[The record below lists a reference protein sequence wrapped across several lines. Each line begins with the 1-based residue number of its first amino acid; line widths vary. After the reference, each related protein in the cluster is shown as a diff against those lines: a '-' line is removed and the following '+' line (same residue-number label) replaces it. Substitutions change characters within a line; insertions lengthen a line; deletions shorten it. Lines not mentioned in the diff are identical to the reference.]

1 MVTKA
6 TLKRKSINELENI
19 RAYNE
24 SKVKELLQE
33 IDDINTIL
41 AKKSQD
47 ETVKNGLYLVNGTQD
62 IIAKVSDGNIC
73 QVFDTNH
80 SFRINRQIAVRFEKG
95 EMVCQLKNKKR
106 KLTLMID
113 TGLGFYINEGKIQM
127 LTEATSKSYMN
138 KINYQFNDFLNYE
151 TSNKEILKIKNI
163 FMQALAV
170 LNTELNDNYTFN
182 KDSLF
187 KFLDLEFVKNLIDY
201 QDVKIET
208 VDRVWTLIKSVTFL
222 NQEIFSNSSY
232 SLKDNFKRYEDKN
245 NKTDYEF
252 ILKNIVKPQKV
263 NL

>member
-41 AKKSQD
+41 ATKSQD
-47 ETVKNGLYLVNGTQD
+47 ETVKNGLYLVDGTQD

-73 QVFDTNH
+73 QVFDTNRN
-80 SFRINRQIAVRFEKG
+80 FRINRQIAVRFEKG
-95 EMVCQLKNKKR
+95 EMVCQLKSKKR

-201 QDVKIET
+201 HDVKIET

-222 NQEIFSNSSY
+222 NQEVFANSSY